1 MKRETLV
8 DSLSLWGGNRSS
20 PSLWG
25 GVRGGGAYRSEDI
38 ALKVLALDTS
48 TMMSS
53 VAIVDGEHVI
63 AEQNLNNKIGHS
75 ERLIP
80 SIDTVLK
87 TAGCKLADID
97 AFAVAIGPG
106 SFTGLRIGLA
116 AAKGFAF
123 SLGRPVVGISSLKAL
138 AYNLSGSEYLVASI
152 LDARRGEYY
161 IAVNRFNGSSI
172 ENILADS
179 VMPPDELID
188 YIKSLKEKVAFV
200 GDGVCRLRD
209 VIDEQ
214 LGDSAILP
222 LPDAIYPSASN
233 IARLAHKRLDS
244 GDADLISMCRPFI
257 REPDLILRWERGDT
271 APAKCISCNR
281 CVVTLRRGEPLE
293 CGEERRLQEEKYQ
306 GPIAPMNQE
315 GSSSQSAHN

>member
-1 MKRETLV
+1 M
-8 DSLSLWGGNRSS
+8 
-20 PSLWG
+20 
-25 GVRGGGAYRSEDI
+25 
-38 ALKVLALDTS
+38 KVLGVDTS
-48 TMMSS
+48 SRSLS
-53 VAIVDGEHVI
+53 VAITEGSKVLTKFNGG
-63 AEQNLNNKIGHS
+63 ASLRHS
-75 ERLIP
+75 QDLIP
-80 SIDTVLK
+80 AIKNLLK
-87 TAGCKLADID
+87 STGLGLEDLD
-97 AFAVAIGPG
+97 GFALSIGPG

-222 LPDAIYPSASN
+222 LPDAIYPSVSN

-244 GDADLISMCRPFI
+244 GDADDIDTLTPNYI
-257 REPDLILRWERGDT
+257 RKSDAEYTRT
-271 APAKCISCNR
+271 
-281 CVVTLRRGEPLE
+281 
-293 CGEERRLQEEKYQ
+293 
-306 GPIAPMNQE
+306 
-315 GSSSQSAHN
+315 SS